1 MKNTIQNLRQKKITQ
16 QPFSMVAA
24 YDATFSMALN
34 QAGIAS
40 ILVGDSL
47 GMVVQGQASTLPVTI
62 EQMVYHTEAVAS
74 ANLRAEEPAL
84 IIADL
89 PFMSYA
95 TTESALTNAA
105 MLMRAGANMVKLEG
119 GSWLAET
126 VAQLGER
133 GIPVCGH
140 IGLTPQSVNKFGG
153 FKVQGR
159 LPEQQKQLIEDA
171 QQLDRAGAD
180 FIVLECIPKTLA
192 STITSSVDCSTVGIG
207 AGNVTDAQVLVCY
220 DILGLSDNPAR
231 FVKNFISA
239 ADSDNPI
246 VDAFRDFKQSV
257 EQKIYPAAE
266 HEY

>member
-1 MKNTIQNLRQKKITQ
+1 MKNTIQNLRQKKTIQ

-24 YDATFSMALN
+24 YDATFTTALN

-62 EQMVYHTEAVAS
+62 EQMVYHTEAVAN
-74 ANLRAEEPAL
+74 ANQRAEQPAL

-95 TTESALTNAA
+95 TTESALSNAA
-105 MLMRAGANMVKLEG
+105 LLMRAGANMVKLEG
-119 GSWLAET
+119 GIWLTET
-126 VAQLGER
+126 ISQLVER

-159 LPEQQKQLIEDA
+159 SSEQQQQLIEDA
-171 QQLDRAGAD
+171 KQLDRAGVD
-180 FIVLECIPKTLA
+180 FIVLECIPKELA
-192 STITSSVDCSTVGIG
+192 STITASVDCSTVGIG

-220 DILGLSDNPAR
+220 DMLGLSDNPAR

-239 ADSDNPI
+239 SDSDKPI
-246 VDAFRDFKQSV
+246 VDAFRHFKQSV
-257 EQKIYPAAE
+257 EQKVYPAAE